1 MLPAPASKR
10 KFRNTVAF
18 CAGTVVISF
27 LITPFLGINILVFF
41 SPKTSQIFAETP
53 YLELSKAVCVA

>member
-10 KFRNTVAF
+10 KLRSIIAS
-18 CAGTVVISF
+18 CKGTVVISF